1 MGGWGVHGISPG
13 PGRAAD
19 LLSPVWGPARQIVA
33 FKEGEQKEKEGILQL
48 RRTNSAKPSPLA
60 SSTTAASANSIC
72 VCGQVPAGAGAL
84 RCDLCQDW
92 FHGRCVSVP
101 RLLNSLRPSPPSS
114 PLLAW
119 WEWDTKFL
127 CPLCMRSRR
136 PRLET
141 ILALLVALQRLPVR
155 LPEGEALQCLTERAI
170 SWQGR
175 ARQALASEDVSALLG
190 RLTELRQRLQAE
202 PRPEEPPTLP
212 LAPAS
217 DPLREGGGKDMPK
230 VSCPAQPWSLNS
242 FFQPCTWSLSP
253 PSWAHPLRPL
263 FLFCPDSCTLPC
275 WQPVSA
281 LPLRERGVP
290 GVGLWGRTEPGS
302 SVTGPPSCP
311 PRQAQGL
318 ENGDSVTSPEKVAPG
333 EGSGKRGRCRC
344 GQAAY
349 CVSAGSTHVIL
360 GSVVAGGGEGGS
372 ARGGL

>member
-1 MGGWGVHGISPG
+1 MEKELGLYKSDTELLGLSAQDLRDPGSVVRSLGRMGRAGWPRVDHLYPGRSSPGWGWGVDGIRQG
-13 PGRAAD
+13 KGWAAD
-19 LLSPVWGPARQIVA
+19 LLSPVLGPALQIVA

-48 RRTNSAKPSPLA
+48 RRTNSAKPGPLA

-202 PRPEEPPTLP
+202 PRPQEPPTLLP
-212 LAPAS
+212 SAPAS

-230 VSCPAQPWSLNS
+230 VSSDL
-242 FFQPCTWSLSP
+242 P
-253 PSWAHPLRPL
+253 PPLAHPLRPILYSVQIPGL
-263 FLFCPDSCTLPC
+263 FAAGSPCLPF
-275 WQPVSA
+275 QSRRA
-281 LPLRERGVP
+281 ELG
-290 GVGLWGRTEPGS
+290 GHGLWGRTAWFFSYHSPLLLSLPGPG
-302 SVTGPPSCP
+302 VGER
-311 PRQAQGL
+311 RQRDQ
-318 ENGDSVTSPEKVAPG
+318 S
-333 EGSGKRGRCRC
+333 
-344 GQAAY
+344 
-349 CVSAGSTHVIL
+349 
-360 GSVVAGGGEGGS
+360 
-372 ARGGL
+372 